1 MNRTALKLC
10 SLALALAA
18 TVGAAHAQDAYPNK
32 PVTMVVPFPP
42 GGVADVVGR
51 PVAEAMAR
59 HLNQPVVVVNRA
71 GAGGGIGMAQVAKA
85 APDGYNVLMALS
97 SLVVLPEADRI
108 LQRSPMF
115 EVNQLIPIA
124 RMTADPTVLVVRADS
139 PWKTYA
145 EFIAFAKANPG
156 RITFGS
162 SGNYGT
168 MHVPMEQLKSATSTF
183 MLHVPYTGAGPAI
196 LGMLSGQ
203 VDALSTGPASVV
215 GQIKAGKVR
224 ALAHWGEGRL
234 ALLPDVPSFK
244 ELGMP
249 ISYSQWSGIFVPKGT
264 PQEVKDKLEG
274 TDDWESIQ
282 KDQLLHKLINKIER
296 ICVGFND
303 HKQEVFNLVQA
314 LKTLFLYSQT
324 DKETVEQSGWNFRAL
339 WELVEAFGG
348 SPGVHQGMIDGMLKD
363 PT

>member
-1 MNRTALKLC
+1 MNTTALKLC
-10 SLALALAA
+10 SLALALA
-18 TVGAAHAQDAYPNK
+18 TTLGIAHAQDAYPSK

-42 GGVADVVGR
+42 GGVADTVGR
-51 PVAEAMAR
+51 PVADAMAR
-59 HLNQPVVVVNRA
+59 HLNQPVVVVNRG
-71 GAGGGIGMAQVAKA
+71 GAGGAIGMAQVAKA

-97 SLVVLPEADRI
+97 SIVVLPEADRI
-108 LQRSPMF
+108 LGRAPMF
-115 EVNQLIPIA
+115 ELSQLVPVA

-168 MHVPMEQLKSATSTF
+168 MHVPMEQLKASTGSY

-234 ALLPDVPSFK
+234 ALMPDVPSFK
-244 ELGMP
+244 ELGVP
-249 ISYSQWSGIFVPKGT
+249 ISYSQWSGIFVPAGT
-264 PQEVKDKLEG
+264 PAAVVNKLREAARMAAQDPKTIQVMTTAGTSFQFQDAAEFDK
-274 TDDWESIQ
+274 
-282 KDQLLHKLINKIER
+282 
-296 ICVGFND
+296 F
-303 HKQEVFNLVQA
+303 VQA
-314 LKTLFLYSQT
+314 DAKAMTAVVQ
-324 DKETVEQSGWNFRAL
+324 KIGKVN
-339 WELVEAFGG
+339 
-348 SPGVHQGMIDGMLKD
+348 
-363 PT
+363 

>member
-1 MNRTALKLC
+1 MNRNAWKLC
-10 SLALALAA
+10 SLALVLTA
-18 TVGAAHAQDAYPNK
+18 TLGIAHAQDAYPSK

-97 SLVVLPEADRI
+97 SIVVLPEADKI
-108 LQRSPMF
+108 LGRAPMF
-115 EVNQLIPIA
+115 ELSQLIPIA

-156 RITFGS
+156 QITFGS

-168 MHVPMEQLKSATSTF
+168 MHVPMEQLKATTGSY

-203 VDALSTGPASVV
+203 VDALASGPASVA
-215 GQIKAGKVR
+215 GQIKAGKMR

-234 ALLPDVPSFK
+234 ALMPDVPSFK
-244 ELGMP
+244 ELGVS
-249 ISYSQWSGIFVPKGT
+249 ISYSQWSGIFVPAGT
-264 PQEVKDKLEG
+264 PPAVVNKLREAARMASQDPKTIQVMTTAGTSFQFQDAAEFDK
-274 TDDWESIQ
+274 
-282 KDQLLHKLINKIER
+282 
-296 ICVGFND
+296 F
-303 HKQEVFNLVQA
+303 VQA
-314 LKTLFLYSQT
+314 DAKAMTAVVQ
-324 DKETVEQSGWNFRAL
+324 KIGKVN
-339 WELVEAFGG
+339 
-348 SPGVHQGMIDGMLKD
+348 
-363 PT
+363 